1 MPNAKNLPF
10 SFAMN
15 INTQSEDGGVDL
27 PAQRDDCFSI
37 AMMGDFSNS
46 TDKINISDRHFIA
59 IDRFNFDEIMQS
71 LAPNL
76 SLAMDNSDPSS
87 SSDENNINLSL
98 NSLKDFQPGNLYKN
112 VPVFNQ
118 LRDLRKRLNNP
129 ATFKQAML
137 EMDLPETASTD
148 KEVPREV
155 QQNLTQP
162 ESESPSSIES
172 GTSLLDSIMDETA
185 DRLEQSAD
193 QTPSTDSK
201 TKSLVDVFIRQAVGS
216 RKTLSRDA
224 RQDELVASVDDIIAQ
239 QMRNLL
245 HHPQFQALES
255 LWRSVYFVVKRI
267 RSGKAVKL
275 YLFDVNE
282 DELIA
287 DLAAEDVTHS
297 QLYQQFCDNT
307 AGDINWNLIIGDY
320 RFGADIDDMLRL
332 SQIGLIAQQAGAH
345 FVAAANENLIGCP
358 SFATTPK
365 ARDWQDDDQSTQ
377 QAWTLLRQSPV
388 AQSISLALPRF
399 LLRMPYGN
407 KTIPVTAFAFEEMPD
422 HPDHSNYLWGN
433 PAFLK
438 AEQFA
443 RTFLTSGSD
452 MNYAKAVTVED
463 LPIHY
468 FEKGGQTLVK
478 PCAEI
483 PLTDSGASKM
493 IAQGLIPLWSVK
505 NADRIHSGDFH
516 SISE

>member
-27 PAQRDDCFSI
+27 PAQQDDCFSI

-201 TKSLVDVFIRQAVGS
+201 PNRWLMSLFDRPLA
-216 RKTLSRDA
+216 
-224 RQDELVASVDDIIAQ
+224 
-239 QMRNLL
+239 
-245 HHPQFQALES
+245 
-255 LWRSVYFVVKRI
+255 VVKR
-267 RSGKAVKL
+267 
-275 YLFDVNE
+275 
-282 DELIA
+282 
-287 DLAAEDVTHS
+287 
-297 QLYQQFCDNT
+297 
-307 AGDINWNLIIGDY
+307 
-320 RFGADIDDMLRL
+320 
-332 SQIGLIAQQAGAH
+332 
-345 FVAAANENLIGCP
+345 
-358 SFATTPK
+358 
-365 ARDWQDDDQSTQ
+365 
-377 QAWTLLRQSPV
+377 
-388 AQSISLALPRF
+388 SLV
-399 LLRMPYGN
+399 MP
-407 KTIPVTAFAFEEMPD
+407 
-422 HPDHSNYLWGN
+422 
-433 PAFLK
+433 
-438 AEQFA
+438 A
-443 RTFLTSGSD
+443 RTS
-452 MNYAKAVTVED
+452 
-463 LPIHY
+463 
-468 FEKGGQTLVK
+468 
-478 PCAEI
+478 
-483 PLTDSGASKM
+483 
-493 IAQGLIPLWSVK
+493 
-505 NADRIHSGDFH
+505 
-516 SISE
+516 

>member
-71 LAPNL
+71 FAPNL

-129 ATFKQAML
+129 VTFKQAIL
-137 EMDLPETASTD
+137 EMDLPETVSTD

-216 RKTLSRDA
+216 RKMLSRDA

-245 HHPQFQALES
+245 HHPKFQALES

-287 DLAAEDVTHS
+287 DLAAEEVTHS
-297 QLYQQFCDNT
+297 QLYQQFCNNT
-307 AGDINWNLIIGDY
+307 ANDINWNLIIGDY
-320 RFGADIDDMLRL
+320 RL
-332 SQIGLIAQQAGAH
+332 S
-345 FVAAANENLIGCP
+345 
-358 SFATTPK
+358 
-365 ARDWQDDDQSTQ
+365 
-377 QAWTLLRQSPV
+377 
-388 AQSISLALPRF
+388 
-399 LLRMPYGN
+399 
-407 KTIPVTAFAFEEMPD
+407 
-422 HPDHSNYLWGN
+422 SN
-433 PAFLK
+433 
-438 AEQFA
+438 
-443 RTFLTSGSD
+443 
-452 MNYAKAVTVED
+452 
-463 LPIHY
+463 
-468 FEKGGQTLVK
+468 
-478 PCAEI
+478 
-483 PLTDSGASKM
+483 
-493 IAQGLIPLWSVK
+493 
-505 NADRIHSGDFH
+505 
-516 SISE
+516 